1 MLNVTQKKVVVS
13 VLLFFFL
20 CNYSLAQPVS
30 RVFFTTGAGVISAD
44 KAFKNILKPG
54 IGFNSGLEITT
65 NKNWFLQLTGD
76 INTFRY
82 DQQLIDDNSAYL
94 FQKSNSPL
102 LMLGLN
108 AGKNFVFGPNAFA
121 SLYLGEGYLAIGE
134 PRVTVERSVI
144 KQEIYRHRSYFTR
157 AGTRIAYT
165 SPIKFLQV
173 LYLDA
178 NWWKSGAKLQNH
190 LIGGYS
196 IFIGSRMG
204 M

>member
-1 MLNVTQKKVVVS
+1 MLIVTPNKVVVL
-13 VLLFFFL
+13 VLLFSFMY
-20 CNYSLAQPVS
+20 NYSLAQ
-30 RVFFTTGAGVISAD
+30 RGNTFFFTTGAGIMSPD
-44 KAFKNILKPG
+44 KALKHILKPG
-54 IGFNSGLEITT
+54 IGFNSGLEFTT
-65 NKNWFLQLTGD
+65 TKNWFLQATGD
-76 INTFRY
+76 ISTFRY
-82 DQQLIDDNSAYL
+82 DQQVRDNNSTYL

-108 AGKNFVFGPNAFA
+108 GGKNFVFGPNAFA

-134 PRVTVERSVI
+134 PRVTLDRTVI
-144 KQEIYRHRSYFTR
+144 RQEIYRHRSYFIR

-178 NWWKSGAKLQNH
+178 NWWESGAKLQNH
-190 LIGGYS
+190 LLGGYS
-196 IFIGSRMG
+196 FFIGSRMG